1 MSNGPARIERRI
13 AIASVLALGLA
24 ALHGHQAESTGTR
37 MVICHT
43 TVQDK
48 SGRPVTNL
56 DLRDFTIAEN
66 GVKQEIRLFR
76 HEDVPVSLGLL
87 IDNSG
92 SMRDKRNSVEA
103 AALELVK
110 ASNPANEVFVVNFN
124 DKVYFDNPHGKDFT
138 TDRTEVQ
145 EALTRIDSRGDT
157 AIWRAIVESIEKMKK
172 AHRETHVLV
181 VVTDGV
187 DDASHMKLEDLVR
200 SAQQS
205 NVTIYIIGL
214 LVDGGEKK
222 SVAHDARRQ
231 LSLLADATGGEAF
244 YPHQLADVERI
255 ARQVATEMSSQ
266 YVIGY
271 KPSNE
276 ALDGAFRRI
285 RVNVKAAGSP
295 TARTRTGYYATA
307 DSPLN

>member
-1 MSNGPARIERRI
+1 M
-13 AIASVLALGLA
+13 AIAGVLVLGLA
-24 ALHGHQAESTGTR
+24 ALHGRQIESAGTHL
-37 MVICHT
+37 VVCDT

-48 SGRPVTNL
+48 SGRPVT
-56 DLRDFTIAEN
+56 DLKQSAFTVSEN

-76 HEDVPVSLGLL
+76 HNDGPVSLGLL

-110 ASNPANEVFVVNFN
+110 ASNPGNEVFVVNFN
-124 DKVYFDNPHGKDFT
+124 DEVHFDNPHGKNFT
-138 TDRTEVQ
+138 TDRQEIQ

-157 AIWRAIVESIEKMKK
+157 AIWKAIVDSIAWMKK

-187 DDASHMKLEDLVR
+187 DDASHLKLEDLVR

-205 NVTIYIIGL
+205 DVTIYVIGL
-214 LVDGGEKK
+214 LADEEKR
-222 SVAHDARRQ
+222 SAHDARRQ
-231 LSLLADATGGEAF
+231 LSLLAEATGGEAF
-244 YPHQLADVERI
+244 YPHKLADVERI
-255 ARQVATEMSSQ
+255 AQQVARQMSSQ

-285 RVNVKAAGSP
+285 KVTVKAAGRP
-295 TARTRTGYYATA
+295 TVRTRTGDYAAA
-307 DSPLN
+307 DPASN